1 MLASA
6 DARARNLGR
15 RGNDRKRDETV
26 ASVTLSPD
34 TKNAWPRRALAVL
47 LDTRLSGVCL
57 IVLVLALWEASARF
71 GMVESMNW
79 PPFSAVMVAL
89 YRNLMTGELVIVI
102 GSTLWVMLRGYVVG
116 CALGIAIGFAVAL
129 SRPIRL
135 TIEPTIDILRTIPTT
150 AIIPPLIFIFGLN
163 DPLKIFA
170 IVFAV
175 IFPMALNTISGVFA
189 VDPMYMQVARTFGIP
204 RSQRFLRV
212 LFPAS
217 LPFIFA
223 GLRTSL
229 ALALIVTVVSEMI
242 AGSGGIGYYL
252 LQMQYALRPAE
263 MYASIIL
270 LAAVAYALNRIFVS
284 FEGRLIHWARTR
296 EAAWSDT

>member
-1 MLASA
+1 V
-6 DARARNLGR
+6 
-15 RGNDRKRDETV
+15 ETV

-34 TKNAWPRRALAVL
+34 TKVASARSHLAVL
-47 LDTRLSGVCL
+47 LDTRLSGVFL
-57 IVLVLALWEASARF
+57 IVLVLALWEATARF
-71 GMVESMNW
+71 GIVESLNW
-79 PPFSAVMVAL
+79 PPFSAVVVAL
-89 YRNLMTGELVIVI
+89 YRNLVTGELVTVI
-102 GSTLWVMLRGYVVG
+102 GSTLWVMLRGYVLG
-116 CALGIAIGFAVAL
+116 CALGIAVGFAVAL

-135 TIEPTIDILRTIPTT
+135 TVEPAIDILRTIPTT
-150 AIIPPLIFIFGLN
+150 AVIPPLIFVFGLN

-189 VDPMYMQVARTFGIP
+189 VDPMYLQVARTFGIP
-204 RSQRFLRV
+204 RPRRFLRV

-263 MYASIIL
+263 MYAAIIL
-270 LAAVAYALNRIFVS
+270 LTIVAYALNRIFVF